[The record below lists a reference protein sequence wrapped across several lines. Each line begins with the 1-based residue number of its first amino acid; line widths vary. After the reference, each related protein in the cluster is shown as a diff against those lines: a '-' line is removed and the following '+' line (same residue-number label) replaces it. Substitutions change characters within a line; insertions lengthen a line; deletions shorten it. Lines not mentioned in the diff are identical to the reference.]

1 MKTSK
6 ADTWFSRFIRLRD
19 ATESNGVL
27 VNKCFTCGKLGQAK
41 NMDNSHFE
49 PRTHKSTR
57 YSEIN
62 CQPACKVCNW
72 ILEGNKVEYAKLLDK
87 KYGEGTADKL
97 KVQARIVTKVD
108 ENLIAMYYKEAV
120 NNLLAEKKW
129 KHLKWWS

>member
-1 MKTSK
+1 MKINK

-27 VNKCFTCGKLGQAK
+27 VNKCFTCGKIQEAK
-41 NMDNSHFE
+41 RLDCGHFIK
-49 PRTHKSTR
+49 RQHKATR

-62 CQPACKVCNW
+62 CACQCVACNHF
-72 ILEGNKVEYAKLLDK
+72 LQGNDNEFSERLDK

-97 KVQARIVTKVD
+97 KLQARITTKVD

-120 NNLLAEKKW
+120 NNILAEKKW